1 MDWSRFRVI
10 FIIVIIHDLGRV
22 LKSDLEKNSG
32 QEVNPKNFFSKN
44 NQNKVIITKKILK
57 KNKWVND

>member
-32 QEVNPKNFFSKN
+32 QEVNPKKLFSKN